1 MKCGMPCTPC
11 QEKCSWKCQ
20 HHKCTKL
27 CHEPCNRVR
36 CDRPCRKLL
45 PCKHECIGLCGEKC
59 PKKCRVCHKDEVTEI
74 FFGTEDDEDARF
86 VELAD
91 CGHLF
96 EVGMMDQWMDQAQ
109 ERSDGKAVDV
119 QLKRCPKCSTPI
131 RTSLRYGNIIK
142 KILADFELIKQK
154 ILLGKEQRRNVV
166 NRLRLEVQKVV
177 KFPDDC
183 AQLTRV
189 LEQASL
195 TEEQVN
201 VYENQISFLCF
212 LQKLME
218 KIEKCTE
225 DETATRNQNMFV
237 VLDSTQ
243 DLKNL
248 VENLRKRVMEMR
260 NRFSDQEL
268 EELNEEMYRTQLA
281 VDLKL
286 LKMQIDNRRVILDSL
301 HSSSLLRVQQK
312 LDSEKPIAKSDRD
325 RYSTRIKN
333 IGTRYGLNVSY
344 QQVTREEKDLIV
356 KAMGLTQGHWFK
368 CPKGHVYCITE
379 CGGAM
384 EEGRCPECGSAIGG
398 HNHQL
403 RHDNQ
408 LASEMDGARYAAFS
422 DLANLHN
429 FDPLDFQ

>member
-1 MKCGMPCTPC
+1 M
-11 QEKCSWKCQ
+11 
-20 HHKCTKL
+20 
-27 CHEPCNRVR
+27 
-36 CDRPCRKLL
+36 
-45 PCKHECIGLCGEKC
+45 
-59 PKKCRVCHKDEVTEI
+59 CHKDEVTEI

-142 KILADFELIKQK
+142 KILADFELIKRK
-154 ILLGKEQRRNVV
+154 ILLGKEQRRIVV

-183 AQLTRV
+183 VQLTRV

-195 TEEQVN
+195 TDEQVN

-218 KIEKCTE
+218 KIEKCSE

-237 VLDSTQ
+237 ILDSTQ

-260 NRFSDQEL
+260 TRFSDQEL

-312 LDSEKPIAKSDRD
+312 LDSEKPIGKKTQVLCLWPGVRFSKVPISFRARKAIRKI
-325 RYSTRIKN
+325 TTCVFCKPGFFICCKGNKN
-333 IGTRYGLNVSY
+333 KNSCKVSCLE
-344 QQVTREEKDLIV
+344 TPS
-356 KAMGLTQGHWFK
+356 F
-368 CPKGHVYCITE
+368 
-379 CGGAM
+379 
-384 EEGRCPECGSAIGG
+384 
-398 HNHQL
+398 
-403 RHDNQ
+403 
-408 LASEMDGARYAAFS
+408 
-422 DLANLHN
+422 
-429 FDPLDFQ
+429 